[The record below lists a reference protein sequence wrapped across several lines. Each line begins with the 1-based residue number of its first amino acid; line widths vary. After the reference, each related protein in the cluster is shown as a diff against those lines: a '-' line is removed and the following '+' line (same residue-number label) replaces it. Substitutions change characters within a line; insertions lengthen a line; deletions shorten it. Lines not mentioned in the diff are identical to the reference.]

1 MARPRKEMP
10 PKKEH
15 FIGIRL
21 TDDLFEVLS
30 GNAEKAGLSLSAYI
44 RQLIAGKTI
53 KAQPPIFHD
62 DTALVSE
69 LAKLNK
75 LGNNLNQIAR
85 YFNEGGL
92 MTNPLA
98 QELHH
103 ALQDIDKMVIRCNE
117 ELEKEYG
124 SH

>member
-1 MARPRKEMP
+1 MARPKKEVP
-10 PKKEH
+10 PAKEH
-15 FIGIRL
+15 FVGIRL
-21 TDDLFEVLS
+21 TEDLYRVIQSEAD
-30 GNAEKAGLSLSAYI
+30 NAGLSISEYFRRLATKHKI
-44 RQLIAGKTI
+44 VM
-53 KAQPPIFHD
+53 QPPIFHD

-98 QELHH
+98 KELHH
-103 ALQDIDKMVIRCNE
+103 ALQEIDKLVIRCNE

>member
-1 MARPRKEMP
+1 MARPSKKTP
-10 PKKEH
+10 PAKVHQLPVRFTEDLYAV
-15 FIGIRL
+15 L
-21 TDDLFEVLS
+21 TD
-30 GNAEKAGLSLSAYI
+30 NARKAGLTRGEYI
-44 RQLIAGKTI
+44 RHLVAGKTP

-75 LGNNLNQIAR
+75 LGSNLNQIAR

-98 QELHH
+98 KELHH
-103 ALQDIDKMVIRCNE
+103 ALQEIDKMVIRCNE

>member
-1 MARPRKEMP
+1 MARPSKKTP
-10 PKKEH
+10 PAKVHQLPVRFTE
-15 FIGIRL
+15 
-21 TDDLFEVLS
+21 DLYAVLS
-30 GNAEKAGLSLSAYI
+30 ENAQKAGLTRGEYI
-44 RQLIAGKTI
+44 RHLVAGRTP

-75 LGNNLNQIAR
+75 LGSNLNQIAR

-98 QELHH
+98 KELHH
-103 ALQDIDKMVIRCNE
+103 TLQEIDKMVIRCNK

>member
-1 MARPRKEMP
+1 MARPKKGAP
-10 PKKEH
+10 PAKEH
-15 FIGIRL
+15 FVGIRL
-21 TDDLFEVLS
+21 TEGLYRVIQSEAD
-30 GNAEKAGLSLSAYI
+30 NAGLSISEYFRRLATKHKI
-44 RQLIAGKTI
+44 VM
-53 KAQPPIFHD
+53 QPPILHE

-75 LGNNLNQIAR
+75 LGSNLNQIAQ

-98 QELHH
+98 KELHH
-103 ALQDIDKMVIRCNE
+103 ALQEIDKLVIRCNE

>member
-1 MARPRKEMP
+1 MGRPPKDVP
-10 PKKEH
+10 SKKEH
-15 FIGIRL
+15 YIPFRVSDELYTLI
-21 TDDLFEVLS
+21 TT
-30 GNAEKAGLSLSAYI
+30 NAANTGLSISEYLRRCAS
-44 RQLIAGKTI
+44 GKPLPKRDI
-53 KAQPPIFHD
+53 IFHD

-98 QELHH
+98 KELHH
-103 ALQDIDKMVIRCNE
+103 ALQEIDKLVIRCNE

>member
-1 MARPRKEMP
+1 MARPTKKTP
-10 PKKEH
+10 PAKVRQLPVRFTE
-15 FIGIRL
+15 
-21 TDDLFEVLS
+21 DLYAVLS
-30 GNAEKAGLSLSAYI
+30 ENAQKSGLTRGEYI
-44 RQLIAGKTI
+44 RHLVAGRTP

-75 LGNNLNQIAR
+75 LGSNLNQIAR

-92 MTNPLA
+92 MTNALA
-98 QELHH
+98 KELHH
-103 ALQDIDKMVIRCNE
+103 TLQEIDKMVLRCNK

>member
-1 MARPRKEMP
+1 MSYQILQSLINTGFRITACN
-10 PKKEH
+10 
-15 FIGIRL
+15 
-21 TDDLFEVLS
+21 
-30 GNAEKAGLSLSAYI
+30 GNKI
-44 RQLIAGKTI
+44 VM
-53 KAQPPIFHD
+53 QPPIFHD

-75 LGNNLNQIAR
+75 LGSNLNQIAQ

-98 QELHH
+98 KELHH
-103 ALQDIDKMVIRCNE
+103 ALQEIDKLVIRCNE

>member
-1 MARPRKEMP
+1 MARPRKETP
-10 PKKEH
+10 PKKDH
-15 FIGIRL
+15 FVGIRL
-21 TDDLFEVLS
+21 TDDLFAVLS
-30 GNAEKAGLSLSAYI
+30 GNAEKAGMSLSAYI

-103 ALQDIDKMVIRCNE
+103 ALQEIDKMVIRCNE

>member
-1 MARPRKEMP
+1 MARPSKKTP
-10 PKKEH
+10 PAKVHQLPVRFTE
-15 FIGIRL
+15 
-21 TDDLFEVLS
+21 DLYAVLS
-30 GNAEKAGLSLSAYI
+30 DNAQKAGLTRGEYI
-44 RQLIAGKTI
+44 RHLVAGKTP
-53 KAQPPIFHD
+53 KAHPPIFHD

-98 QELHH
+98 KELHH
-103 ALQDIDKMVIRCNE
+103 TLQEIDKMVIRCNE

-124 SH
+124 AH

>member
-1 MARPRKEMP
+1 MARPSKKTP
-10 PKKEH
+10 PAKVHQLPVRFTE
-15 FIGIRL
+15 
-21 TDDLFEVLS
+21 DLYAVLS
-30 GNAEKAGLSLSAYI
+30 DNAQKAGLTRGEYI
-44 RQLIAGKTI
+44 RHLVAGKTP

-98 QELHH
+98 KELHH
-103 ALQDIDKMVIRCNE
+103 TLQEIDKMVIRCNE

-124 SH
+124 AH

>member
-1 MARPRKEMP
+1 MARPKREAIPTKP
-10 PKKEH
+10 IK
-15 FIGIRL
+15 FTIRL
-21 TDDLFEVLS
+21 TEELYETLS
-30 GNAEKAGLSLSAYI
+30 ADASAVGITNSAYI
-44 RQLIAGKTI
+44 RELILGHRP

-98 QELHH
+98 KELHH
-103 ALQDIDKMVIRCNE
+103 TLQEIDEMVLRCNK

-124 SH
+124 AH

>member
-1 MARPRKEMP
+1 MARPSKKTP
-10 PKKEH
+10 PAKVHQLPVRFTE
-15 FIGIRL
+15 
-21 TDDLFEVLS
+21 DLYAVLAD
-30 GNAEKAGLSLSAYI
+30 NARKAGFTRGEYI
-44 RQLIAGKTI
+44 RHLVAGKTP
-53 KAQPPIFHD
+53 KAQPPIIHD

-69 LAKLNK
+69 LAKPNK

-98 QELHH
+98 KELHH
-103 ALQDIDKMVIRCNE
+103 ALREIDKLVIRCSE
-117 ELEKEYG
+117 ELEKKYG

>member
-1 MARPRKEMP
+1 MARPSKKTP
-10 PKKEH
+10 PAKVHQLPVRFTE
-15 FIGIRL
+15 
-21 TDDLFEVLS
+21 DLYAVLS
-30 GNAEKAGLSLSAYI
+30 DNAQKAGLTRGEYI
-44 RQLIAGKTI
+44 RHLVAGKTP

-75 LGNNLNQIAR
+75 LGSNLNQIAR

-98 QELHH
+98 KELHH
-103 ALQDIDKMVIRCNE
+103 ALQEIDKMVIRCNE

-124 SH
+124 AH

>member
-1 MARPRKEMP
+1 MARPTKKSP
-10 PKKEH
+10 PAKVHQLPVRFTE
-15 FIGIRL
+15 
-21 TDDLFEVLS
+21 DLYAVLS
-30 GNAEKAGLSLSAYI
+30 ENAQKAGLTRGEYI
-44 RQLIAGKTI
+44 RHLVAGRTP

-75 LGNNLNQIAR
+75 LGSNLNQIAR

-98 QELHH
+98 KELHH
-103 ALQDIDKMVIRCNE
+103 TLQEIDKMVIRCNK

>member
-1 MARPRKEMP
+1 MARPKKKMP
-10 PKKEH
+10 PAKAH
-15 FIGIRL
+15 QLPVRF
-21 TDDLFEVLS
+21 TDDLYAVLS
-30 GNAEKAGLSLSAYI
+30 DNAQKAGLTRGEYI
-44 RQLIAGKTI
+44 RHLVSGRTP
-53 KAQPPIFHD
+53 KAQPPIFHN

-69 LAKLNK
+69 LTKLNK

-98 QELHH
+98 KELHH
-103 ALQDIDKMVIRCNE
+103 TLQEIDKMVIRCNE

>member
-1 MARPRKEMP
+1 MQ
-10 PKKEH
+10 
-15 FIGIRL
+15 I
-21 TDDLFEVLS
+21 
-30 GNAEKAGLSLSAYI
+30 
-44 RQLIAGKTI
+44 LIVN
-53 KAQPPIFHD
+53 D
-62 DTALVSE
+62 VVSE

-75 LGNNLNQIAR
+75 LGSNLNQIAQ

-98 QELHH
+98 KELHH
-103 ALQDIDKMVIRCNE
+103 ALQEIDKLVIRCNE

>member
-1 MARPRKEMP
+1 MARPTKKTP
-10 PKKEH
+10 PAKVHQLPVRFTE
-15 FIGIRL
+15 
-21 TDDLFEVLS
+21 DLYAVLS
-30 GNAEKAGLSLSAYI
+30 ENAQKAGLTRGEYI
-44 RQLIAGKTI
+44 RHLVAGRTP

-75 LGNNLNQIAR
+75 LGSNLNPIAR

-98 QELHH
+98 KELHH
-103 ALQDIDKMVIRCNE
+103 TLQEIDKMVIRCNK

>member
-1 MARPRKEMP
+1 MARPKKKTP
-10 PKKEH
+10 PAKEH
-15 FIGIRL
+15 QLPVRF
-21 TDDLFEVLS
+21 TEDLYAVLS
-30 GNAEKAGLSLSAYI
+30 ENAQKAGLTRGEYI
-44 RQLIAGKTI
+44 RHLVAGRTP

-75 LGNNLNQIAR
+75 LGSNLNQISR

-92 MTNPLA
+92 MTNELA
-98 QELHH
+98 KELHH
-103 ALQDIDKMVIRCNE
+103 TLQEIDKMVLRCNK

>member
-1 MARPRKEMP
+1 MARPKKKTP
-10 PKKEH
+10 PAKVH
-15 FIGIRL
+15 QLPVRF
-21 TDDLFEVLS
+21 TDDLYAVLS
-30 GNAEKAGLSLSAYI
+30 DNADKAGLTRGDYI
-44 RQLIAGKTI
+44 RHLVAGKTP
-53 KAQPPIFHD
+53 KARPPIFHD
-62 DTALVSE
+62 DTALISE

-98 QELHH
+98 KELHH
-103 ALQDIDKMVIRCNE
+103 TLQEIDKMVIRCND

-124 SH
+124 AH

>member
-1 MARPRKEMP
+1 MARPKKGAP
-10 PKKEH
+10 PAKEH
-15 FIGIRL
+15 FVGIRL
-21 TDDLFEVLS
+21 TEGLYRVIQSEAD
-30 GNAEKAGLSLSAYI
+30 NAGLSISEYFRRLATKHKI
-44 RQLIAGKTI
+44 VM
-53 KAQPPIFHD
+53 QPPIFHD
-62 DTALVSE
+62 DTALDSE

-75 LGNNLNQIAR
+75 LGSNLNQIAQ

-98 QELHH
+98 KELHH
-103 ALQDIDKMVIRCNE
+103 ALQEIDKLVIRCNE

>member
-1 MARPRKEMP
+1 MARPSKKTP
-10 PKKEH
+10 PAKVHQLPVRFTE
-15 FIGIRL
+15 
-21 TDDLFEVLS
+21 DLYAVLS
-30 GNAEKAGLSLSAYI
+30 VNAQKAGLTRGEYI
-44 RQLIAGKTI
+44 RHLVAGKTP

-98 QELHH
+98 KELHH
-103 ALQDIDKMVIRCNE
+103 ALQEIDKMVIRCNE

-124 SH
+124 AH

>member
-1 MARPRKEMP
+1 MARPKKGAP
-10 PKKEH
+10 PAKEH
-15 FIGIRL
+15 FVGIRL
-21 TDDLFEVLS
+21 TEGLYRVIQSEAD
-30 GNAEKAGLSLSAYI
+30 NAGLSISEYFRRLATKHKI
-44 RQLIAGKTI
+44 VM
-53 KAQPPIFHD
+53 QPPIFHD
-62 DTALVSE
+62 DTALVSK

-75 LGNNLNQIAR
+75 LGSNLNQIAQ

-98 QELHH
+98 KELHH
-103 ALQDIDKMVIRCNE
+103 ALQEIDKLVIRCNE

>member
-1 MARPRKEMP
+1 MARPSKETP
-10 PKKEH
+10 PAKVHQLPVRFTEDLYAVLTENAKKT
-15 FIGIRL
+15 GL
-21 TDDLFEVLS
+21 TRGE
-30 GNAEKAGLSLSAYI
+30 YI
-44 RQLIAGKTI
+44 RSLVAGKTP
-53 KAQPPIFHD
+53 KAQPTIFHD

-75 LGNNLNQIAR
+75 LGSNLNQIAR

-98 QELHH
+98 KELHH
-103 ALQDIDKMVIRCNE
+103 ALQEIDKMVIRCNE

-124 SH
+124 AH

>member
-1 MARPRKEMP
+1 MARPSKKTP
-10 PKKEH
+10 PAKGHQLPVRFTE
-15 FIGIRL
+15 
-21 TDDLFEVLS
+21 DLYAVLS
-30 GNAEKAGLSLSAYI
+30 ENARKAGLTRGEYI
-44 RQLIAGKTI
+44 RSLVAGKTP

-62 DTALVSE
+62 DIALVSE

-98 QELHH
+98 KELHH
-103 ALQDIDKMVIRCNE
+103 ALQVIDKLVIRCNE